1 MKKFSLIF
9 MMILVLGLTACGKT
23 TAKQETKQETSAEA
37 ESSTETEMKNY
48 ENAVK
53 IQLSNSEILVDSE
66 QISENTED
74 AVYKANDII
83 FYLEDQGIEYGE
95 GTSEDE
101 HSQIEADDHTV
112 VHITK
117 AGTYEIS
124 GILEAGQI
132 FVDLGEDA
140 KKDPEAVVT
149 LILNNAD
156 ITCTVA
162 PAILFYNVYECAE
175 DVEEE
180 EAVMDVDT
188 TAAGANLVLADGS
201 TNKVYGSYIAKI
213 YESCELSED
222 GTEVVDSKK
231 LHKYDGALYSKMSMN
246 VFGDTGIL
254 EINAENEGLD
264 TEKHLTIHGGNIR
277 IKSGNDAINVN
288 EDNISVFTLNNGT
301 VDIEIT
307 GTTGEGDGIDSNGWL
322 IINGGTLNA
331 YSCAIS
337 GDAGIDADKG
347 IYINGGTVVATGN
360 MNAELAGGKQVS
372 VSFNSKEKLEGRK
385 TYKVKDEDG
394 NVVME
399 ILPVNTFSVLV
410 VSSAELTED
419 GNYSLWLDD
428 TKIAEGTKAA
438 MGMGG
443 PGMGGPAMGG
453 DKKPDGEMPHGGR
466 PEGMEPPEKPDRQK
480 K

>member
-9 MMILVLGLTACGKT
+9 MMTLVLGLTACGKT
-23 TAKQETKQETSAEA
+23 AAKQETKKETSAEA

-101 HSQIEADDHTV
+101 HSQIEADAHTV

-132 FVDLGEDA
+132 FVDLGENA

-331 YSCAIS
+331 YSCATS

-443 PGMGGPAMGG
+443 PAMGG

>member
-23 TAKQETKQETSAEA
+23 AAKQETKKETSAEA

-101 HSQIEADDHTV
+101 HSQIEADAHTV

-331 YSCAIS
+331 YSCATS

-443 PGMGGPAMGG
+443 PAMGG

>member
-1 MKKFSLIF
+1 M
-9 MMILVLGLTACGKT
+9 
-23 TAKQETKQETSAEA
+23 
-37 ESSTETEMKNY
+37 
-48 ENAVK
+48 
-53 IQLSNSEILVDSE
+53 
-66 QISENTED
+66 
-74 AVYKANDII
+74 
-83 FYLEDQGIEYGE
+83 
-95 GTSEDE
+95 
-101 HSQIEADDHTV
+101 
-112 VHITK
+112 
-117 AGTYEIS
+117 
-124 GILEAGQI
+124 
-132 FVDLGEDA
+132 
-140 KKDPEAVVT
+140 
-149 LILNNAD
+149 
-156 ITCTVA
+156 
-162 PAILFYNVYECAE
+162 
-175 DVEEE
+175 
-180 EAVMDVDT
+180 
-188 TAAGANLVLADGS
+188 
-201 TNKVYGSYIAKI
+201 
-213 YESCELSED
+213 
-222 GTEVVDSKK
+222 
-231 LHKYDGALYSKMSMN
+231 
-246 VFGDTGIL
+246 
-254 EINAENEGLD
+254 
-264 TEKHLTIHGGNIR
+264 
-277 IKSGNDAINVN
+277 
-288 EDNISVFTLNNGT
+288 
-301 VDIEIT
+301 DIEIT

-331 YSCAIS
+331 YSCATS